1 VGYLF
6 GQLRELLEVVV
17 LTGQSEPRL
26 LCYQTRCEEVQTVLD
41 LLEEASE
48 VVPTSLQHEVQRVIK
63 QVRLA
68 LPALLYF
75 AEQVEAAQHEAIE
88 QLGAPAVGLIAW
100 AWQRRTIL
108 GEQPKQLLEALDP
121 AWQVP
126 AGRLLAAWNQAVRA
140 SSVVENWHSIVRPH
154 LAVHRALSAGMLAL
168 LAVWHNHRVAPRGPH
183 KDLSPL
189 QRSGFPQPT
198 VDWLEV
204 LGYAAPAA

>member
-1 VGYLF
+1 
-6 GQLRELLEVVV
+6 
-17 LTGQSEPRL
+17 
-26 LCYQTRCEEVQTVLD
+26 
-41 LLEEASE
+41 
-48 VVPTSLQHEVQRVIK
+48 VQRVIK

-75 AEQVEAAQHEAIE
+75 AEQVEACQQEAIK

-100 AWQRRTIL
+100 AWQRRKIL
-108 GEQPKQLLEALDP
+108 GERPQQLLAALDP
-121 AWQVP
+121 EWQVP
-126 AGRLLAAWNQAVRA
+126 AGHLLEAWNQAVRA

-154 LAVHRALSAGMLAL
+154 LAVHRTLSAGMLAL
-168 LAVWHNHRVAPRGPH
+168 LAVWHNHRVAPRGRH

-189 QRSGFPQPT
+189 QRSGLHQPT